1 MLRLTEPKGAG
12 HLSWKKGINTSSSI
26 RALRI
31 AVPLGMAIDILECA
45 DIEAF
50 ADQSGVECCL
60 NDLRHP
66 QHKVH
71 FLKLPHAQV
80 LELEK
85 VNESKMHCKTL
96 ELALNYHQR
105 MIRYQF
111 RTPSKGELTRPAWLE
126 KCRRYL
132 KMWIEL
138 IITEKVRQLHFSPEM
153 WPPSPPWGVRDVY
166 DMPIVLWLSK
176 PKDRKRDRRDRRMR

>member
-1 MLRLTEPKGAG
+1 M
-12 HLSWKKGINTSSSI
+12 
-26 RALRI
+26 
-31 AVPLGMAIDILECA
+31 
-45 DIEAF
+45 
-50 ADQSGVECCL
+50 
-60 NDLRHP
+60 
-66 QHKVH
+66 
-71 FLKLPHAQV
+71 

-85 VNESKMHCKTL
+85 VNESKVHCKTL

-138 IITEKVRQLHFSPEM
+138 IVTEKVRQLHFSREM
-153 WPPSPPWGVRDVY
+153 WPPSPPWGVTTVY

-176 PKDRKRDRRDRRMR
+176 EKGQKRTVAPDDGHTAAGNDCHKHTAASFGLASGDHSC